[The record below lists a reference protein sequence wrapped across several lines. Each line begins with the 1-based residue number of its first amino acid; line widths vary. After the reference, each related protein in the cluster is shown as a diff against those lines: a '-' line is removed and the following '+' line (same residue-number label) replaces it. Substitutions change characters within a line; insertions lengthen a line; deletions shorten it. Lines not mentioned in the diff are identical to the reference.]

1 MGILHAENIGEVMPQ
16 TGKCPYCD
24 KVLSKV
30 RVEEI
35 DLTDGLKPKY
45 HGMTLVCPFCNKILH
60 VGIDVSKYKESIAI
74 AVADKLKVQ

>member
-1 MGILHAENIGEVMPQ
+1 MGICPEDNIGGVMLH
-16 TGKCPYCD
+16 TGKCPHCD

-35 DLTDGLKPKY
+35 DIIDGLRPKY

-74 AVADKLKVQ
+74 AVADKLKA